1 MLYVQHNV
9 LLAIK
14 PLFKLCGPR
23 SMFSHHRELEAS
35 ISISSGL
42 HLLSS
47 VGQESWNFNF
57 FWKQISHIRS
67 LGLPMMANTGSP
79 PLTQFLKTLG
89 NRVSRKLRCYRSDLL
104 LKSENE
110 TISFPKSTFWDLF
123 SPKLIF
129 FCSLFCYLIYIS
141 T

>member
-89 NRVSRKLRCYRSDLL
+89 NRVSRKLRCYSVMI
-104 LKSENE
+104 KVA
-110 TISFPKSTFWDLF
+110 WF
-123 SPKLIF
+123 SSGRLRPHVFANQNNFLYFVTSKPNTKH
-129 FCSLFCYLIYIS
+129 S
-141 T
+141 

>member
-23 SMFSHHRELEAS
+23 SMLEVRVRVRS
-35 ISISSGL
+35 IYFYKQRFAYAIICRPGKL
-42 HLLSS
+42 K
-47 VGQESWNFNF
+47 FYF

-89 NRVSRKLRCYRSDLL
+89 NRVSRKLRCYSVMI
-104 LKSENE
+104 KVA
-110 TISFPKSTFWDLF
+110 WF
-123 SPKLIF
+123 SSSRLRPHVFANQNNFLYFVTSKPNTKH
-129 FCSLFCYLIYIS
+129 S
-141 T
+141 